1 MPTTV
6 HASINNL
13 PYTVTLLANEHQ
25 WLADEPADLGGAN
38 AGPTPTQLLLS
49 SLGAC
54 TAITLQMYAS
64 RKAWPLEK
72 VDIELVLN
80 PEGKP
85 ASGTDMLRRV
95 ALHGALDGSQKA
107 RLLQIAN
114 ACPIHKLLT
123 GEVRI
128 DSALQD

>member
-38 AGPTPTQLLLS
+38 AGPTPTQLLMS

-80 PEGKP
+80 TEGKP

-95 ALHGALDGSQKA
+95 TLHGALDGSQKA